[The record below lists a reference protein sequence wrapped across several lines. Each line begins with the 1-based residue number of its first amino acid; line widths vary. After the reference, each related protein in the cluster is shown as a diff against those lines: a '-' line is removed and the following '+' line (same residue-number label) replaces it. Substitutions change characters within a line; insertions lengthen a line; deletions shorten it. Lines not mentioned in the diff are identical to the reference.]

1 MLETR
6 KDKEVNPMKNK
17 NRAEAQV
24 LDRLMYLLEEES
36 VGRLVDNDTD
46 FAKFVEDLY
55 GTLQTRT
62 LTMQSRASLVA

>member
-1 MLETR
+1 
-6 KDKEVNPMKNK
+6 MKNK